1 MLLERMD
8 QRLGTLED
16 GQAEL
21 KTGVAGLKTD
31 VAGFKAG
38 VSALEADVSVLKE
51 DVSGLKEDVSVLKE
65 DVSGLKTD
73 VSGLKVRLDV
83 DITRQLKLLEEGH
96 TTLPDTLSPRD
107 RVEALEDEVTFL
119 KSVVKS
125 MAQRLSALEKAQ

>member
-1 MLLERMD
+1 MNNEEKILVLLERMD

-21 KTGVAGLKTD
+21 KTDVAGLK
-31 VAGFKAG
+31 AGI
-38 VSALEADVSVLKE
+38 SALEA
-51 DVSGLKEDVSVLKE
+51 DVSVLKE

-83 DITRQLKLLEEGH
+83 DITRQPKLLEEGH

-125 MAQRLSALEKAQ
+125 MAQRLSAPEKVQ